1 MRLYGYKRRKR
12 QKVALLLAFL
22 ISSLVIFA
30 IIISNWLENML
41 IDAFEDK
48 AKLKIVEITNTSILQ
63 VLQEQKVD
71 YDDIVKFE
79 KSKDTSFIKIDTIYL
94 NKIISN
100 WVLMINKR
108 INKLTPVEVE
118 FKLGYLLK
126 NIFFNQFGPTL
137 KGNVLYVSAVSY
149 DWQSEFNS
157 AGINQTVHR
166 IYLNLNFEGHML
178 FLKKKGT
185 FKIPQRILIAE
196 NVYIGEVPKVY
207 IGK

>member
-1 MRLYGYKRRKR
+1 MRLYGYKKRRR

-22 ISSLVIFA
+22 ISSLIIFA

-48 AKLKIVEITNTSILQ
+48 AKLKIVEITNTSVLQ
-63 VLQEQKVD
+63 VLQGQKVD
-71 YDDIVKFE
+71 YDDIVKIE

-100 WVLMINKR
+100 WVLMINRR
-108 INKLTPVEVE
+108 INKLTPVEIE
-118 FKLGYLLK
+118 FKLGYLFK
-126 NIFFNQFGPTL
+126 NIFLNRFGPTL

-149 DWQSEFNS
+149 DWQSEFKS

-185 FKIPQRILIAE
+185 FKVPQRILIAE